1 MTSTIAK
8 VVKKTISEMSLT
20 TLTTL
25 TTGICEKS
33 KY

>member
-20 TLTTL
+20 TLTT
-25 TTGICEKS
+25 GICEKS